1 MSLKQSWPQALN
13 PCKADILSTEK
24 NDGSHAASNTHTTTA
39 YTSALDRF
47 DLPLF
52 KPEWAAI
59 RRGIEKESL
68 RVTPDGRLAQTPH
81 PVAMGSALTHPYIT
95 TDYSEAL
102 LELITPVADTAEEC
116 LAFLTDLHKFSF
128 DNLPDGERLWV
139 SSMPC
144 LLESEEQIP
153 LAQYGSSNMGRL
165 KTLYR
170 EGLGHRYSRL
180 MQTIAGIHYNFSMP
194 ESFWQDYRAVLGST
208 EPLQDFQT
216 RQYLHLIRNFHR
228 YSWLL
233 VYLFGASPAVCRC
246 FTKDRPHDLEV
257 WDEHTLFKPYATCLR
272 MGDLGYRSDAQRS
285 IYVCYN
291 DINNYIDSLYG
302 ALSTSYP
309 AYEEIGLEKDG
320 KKLQIN
326 TNLLQLENEFY
337 ATIRPKRVGGDGRRP
352 LQLLKAEGI
361 QYIEVRALDLNPFLP
376 VGIDKEQI
384 DFLDVF
390 LLYCLLADSPWC
402 EQQEYRAIE
411 RNLSL
416 TVNRG
421 REPGLML
428 ERRGEQISLKDWANL
443 LLEDMKHTAALLNH
457 AHHTHDYSQALGQ
470 QQTKADDPSLT
481 PSAKIL
487 QQMRDQ
493 SLPFCRFGM
502 QASEKTMQL
511 FAQSALTP
519 SRLDHFTAASAQSL
533 AAQAMAEQQDTE
545 SFDEFLAR
553 WNDYKL

>member
-1 MSLKQSWPQALN
+1 M
-13 PCKADILSTEK
+13 STE
-24 NDGSHAASNTHTTTA
+24 NTGGSNAASANGTRID

-47 DLPLF
+47 DLPTF
-52 KPEWAAI
+52 KPEWANI

-102 LELITPVADTAEEC
+102 LELITPVSDSAEEC
-116 LAFLTDLHKFSF
+116 LEFLTDLHKFSY
-128 DNLPDGERLWV
+128 DNLPEGERLWV

-153 LAQYGSSNMGRL
+153 LAQYGSSNMGKL

-194 ESFWQDYRAVLGST
+194 ELFWEDYRAVLGST

-216 RQYLHLIRNFHR
+216 RHYLHLIRNFHR

-246 FTKDRPHDLEV
+246 FTKDREHDLETL
-257 WDEHTLFKPYATCLR
+257 DQHTLYKPYATCLR

-291 DINNYIDSLYG
+291 DINNYIDSLYS
-302 ALSTSYP
+302 ALSTPYP
-309 AYEEIGLEKDG
+309 DYEKISLEKDG
-320 KKLQIN
+320 HKLQIN

-337 ATIRPKRVGGDGRRP
+337 ATIRPKRVGEGKRP
-352 LQLLKAEGI
+352 LQLLKENGI

-376 VGIDKEQI
+376 VGINAEQI
-384 DFLDVF
+384 HFLDSF
-390 LLYCLLADSPWC
+390 LVYCLLAESPWC
-402 EQQEYRAIE
+402 EPPEYREIE

-428 ERRGEQISLKDWANL
+428 ERHNSGVLLTDWASELIADIGNA
-443 LLEDMKHTAALLNH
+443 AALLDRSH
-457 AHHTHDYSQALGQ
+457 KTDRYSLALAAQQA
-470 QQTKADDPSLT
+470 KVDDPALT
-481 PSAKIL
+481 PSAQVL
-487 QQMRDQ
+487 AQMQEQ
-493 SLPFCRFGM
+493 SLPFCKFGM
-502 QASEKTMQL
+502 QMSDNTLMNFTESSMAASR
-511 FAQSALTP
+511 A
-519 SRLDHFTAASAQSL
+519 DHLIAASAQSL
-533 AAQAMAEQQDTE
+533 AAQAQIEAQDTV
-545 SFDEFLAR
+545 SFDDFLAQ

>member
-1 MSLKQSWPQALN
+1 M
-13 PCKADILSTEK
+13 STEQQGGL
-24 NDGSHAASNTHTTTA
+24 DAAAGTDTTKA
-39 YTSALDRF
+39 YNSALDRF
-47 DLPLF
+47 DLPCF
-52 KPEWAAI
+52 KPEWASI

-68 RVTPDGRLAQTPH
+68 RVTASGHLAQTPH
-81 PVAMGSALTHPYIT
+81 PQAMGSALTHPYIT

-102 LELITPVADTAEEC
+102 LELITPVFDTAEEC
-116 LAFLTDLHKFSF
+116 IGFLTDLHKFSC
-128 DNLPDGERLWV
+128 DNLPEGERLWV
-139 SSMPC
+139 NSMPC
-144 LLESEEQIP
+144 LLESDDQVP

-170 EGLGHRYSRL
+170 EGLGHRYGRY

-194 ESFWQDYRAVLGST
+194 ESFWQDYRAVLRST

-216 RQYLHLIRNFHR
+216 RHYLHLIRNFHR
-228 YSWLL
+228 FSWLL
-233 VYLFGASPAVCRC
+233 VYLFGASPAVARC
-246 FTKDRPHDLEV
+246 FTKDRPHDLDIF
-257 WDEHTLFKPYATCLR
+257 DEHTLYKPYATCLR

-291 DINNYIDSLYG
+291 DINNYIDSLYS

-309 AYEEIGLEKDG
+309 EYEKIGLEKDG
-320 KKLQIN
+320 HKLQIN

-361 QYIEVRALDLNPFLP
+361 QYIEVRALDINPFLL
-376 VGIDKEQI
+376 VGIDVEQI
-384 DFLDVF
+384 NFLDVF

-402 EQQEYRAIE
+402 DPQEHQAIE

-428 ERRGEQISLKDWANL
+428 DRNGEQISLKEWASML
-443 LLEDMKHTAALLNH
+443 LTDMKHTAALMDH
-457 AHHTHDYSQALGQ
+457 THHTNNYQQALQ
-470 QQTKADDPSLT
+470 QQSAKVEDPALT

-487 QQMRDQ
+487 QQLRDEA
-493 SLPFCRFGM
+493 LPFCRFGM
-502 QASEKTMQL
+502 QISENAMEQ
-511 FAQSALTP
+511 FAKRALNP
-519 SRLDHFTAASAQSL
+519 MRLDHFMAASAQSL
-533 AAQAMAEQQDTE
+533 AAQTTAEQQDSQ
-545 SFDEFLAR
+545 SFDEFLAE
-553 WNDYKL
+553 WNNYRL

>member
-1 MSLKQSWPQALN
+1 MSIENNGGSP
-13 PCKADILSTEK
+13 ADLH
-24 NDGSHAASNTHTTTA
+24 NNTADA
-39 YTSALDRF
+39 YHRALDRF

-52 KPEWAAI
+52 KTEWAAI
-59 RRGIEKESL
+59 KRGIEKESL
-68 RVTPDGRLAQTPH
+68 RVTPEGRLAQTPH

-102 LELITPVADTAEEC
+102 LELITPVADSAEEC
-116 LAFLTDLHKFSF
+116 IAFLTDLHKFSC

-144 LLESEEQIP
+144 LLESDEQIP

-170 EGLGHRYSRL
+170 EGLGHRYGRL

-216 RQYLHLIRNFHR
+216 RHYLHLIRNFHR

-246 FTKDRPHDLEV
+246 FTKDRPHDLDS
-257 WDEHTLFKPYATCLR
+257 WDEHTLYKPYATCLR

-291 DINNYIDSLYG
+291 DINNYIDSLYT
-302 ALSTSYP
+302 ALSTSYAP
-309 AYEEIGLEKDG
+309 YENIGLEKDG

-337 ATIRPKRVGGDGRRP
+337 ATIRPKRVGSDGRRP
-352 LQLLKAEGI
+352 LALLKAEGI

-376 VGIDKEQI
+376 VGIDAAQI
-384 DFLDVF
+384 HFLDVF
-390 LLYCLLADSPWC
+390 LLYCLLAESPWC
-402 EQQEYRAIE
+402 EQPEYRAIE

-416 TVNRG
+416 TVSRG

-428 ERRGEQISLKDWANL
+428 ERRGEQISLQDWAREL
-443 LLEDMKHTAALLNH
+443 LADMAHTAALLDH
-457 AHHTHDYSQALGQ
+457 SHQTSDYSQALQ
-470 QQTKADDPSLT
+470 QQVAKAEDPALT
-481 PSAKIL
+481 PSARIL
-487 QQMRDQ
+487 QQMREQ

-502 QASEKTMQL
+502 QASEKTLEL
-511 FAQSALTP
+511 FANSTLTP

-533 AAQAMAEQQDTE
+533 AAQALAEQQDTE
-545 SFDEFLAR
+545 SFEEFLAR
-553 WNDYKL
+553 WNNYTL

>member
-1 MSLKQSWPQALN
+1 
-13 PCKADILSTEK
+13 LSTEK
-24 NDGSHAASNTHTTTA
+24 QGSIDAAAAPNTTTA
-39 YTSALDRF
+39 YNSALDRF
-47 DLPLF
+47 DLPCF
-52 KPEWAAI
+52 KPEWTAI

-68 RVTPDGRLAQTPH
+68 RVTATGHLAQTPH
-81 PVAMGSALTHPYIT
+81 PQTMGSALTHPYIT

-116 LAFLTDLHKFSF
+116 IAFLTDLHKFSC
-128 DNLPDGERLWV
+128 DNLPEGERLWV
-139 SSMPC
+139 NSMPC
-144 LLESEEQIP
+144 LLESDDQVP

-170 EGLGHRYSRL
+170 EGLGHRYGRY

-194 ESFWQDYRAVLGST
+194 EPFWQDYRAVLGST

-216 RQYLHLIRNFHR
+216 RHYLHLIRNFHR
-228 YSWLL
+228 FSWLL
-233 VYLFGASPAVCRC
+233 VYLFGASPAVARC
-246 FTKDRPHDLEV
+246 FTKGRPHNLESF
-257 WDEHTLFKPYATCLR
+257 DEYTLYKPYATCLR

-291 DINNYIDSLYG
+291 DINNYIDSLYS

-309 AYEEIGLEKDG
+309 DYEKIGLEKDG
-320 KKLQIN
+320 HKLQIN

-376 VGIDKEQI
+376 VGIDVEQI
-384 DFLDVF
+384 NFLDLF
-390 LLYCLLADSPWC
+390 LLYCLLAESPWC
-402 EQQEYRAIE
+402 DQQEHQAIE
-411 RNLSL
+411 HNLSL

-428 ERRGEQISLKDWANL
+428 ERNGEQVSLKEWATML
-443 LLEDMKHTAALLNH
+443 LTEMKHTAALLD
-457 AHHTHDYSQALGQ
+457 HTHQTNNYQQALQ
-470 QQTKADDPSLT
+470 QQLAKVEDPALT

-487 QQMRDQ
+487 QQMREQ

-502 QASEKTMQL
+502 QISEKAMEQ
-511 FAQSALTP
+511 FGKRALN
-519 SRLDHFTAASAQSL
+519 SIRLDHFTAASAQSL
-533 AAQAMAEQQDTE
+533 AAQTTAEQQDTQ
-545 SFDEFLAR
+545 SFDEFLAD
-553 WNDYKL
+553 WNNYKL

>member
-1 MSLKQSWPQALN
+1 MSTNNSG
-13 PCKADILSTEK
+13 
-24 NDGSHAASNTHTTTA
+24 GSNGAPANGTRINL
-39 YTSALDRF
+39 TSALDRF
-47 DLPLF
+47 DLPVF
-52 KPEWAAI
+52 KPEWANI

-68 RVTPDGRLAQTPH
+68 RVTPDGKLAQTPH
-81 PVAMGSALTHPYIT
+81 PVAMGAALTHPYIT

-102 LELITPVADTAEEC
+102 LELITPVADSADEC
-116 LAFLTDLHKFSF
+116 IAFLTDLHKFSY

-144 LLESEEQIP
+144 LLENEEQIP
-153 LAQYGSSNMGRL
+153 LAQYGSSNVGRL

-194 ESFWQDYRAVLGST
+194 ESFWEDYRAVLGST
-208 EPLQDFQT
+208 EPVQDFQT
-216 RQYLHLIRNFHR
+216 RHYLHLIRNFHR

-246 FTKDRPHDLEV
+246 FTKEREHDLES
-257 WDEHTLFKPYATCLR
+257 WDQHTLYKPYATCLR

-291 DINNYIDSLYG
+291 DINNYIDSLYS
-302 ALSTSYP
+302 ALSTPYP
-309 AYEEIGLEKDG
+309 DYETIGLEKDG
-320 KKLQIN
+320 HKLQIN

-337 ATIRPKRVGGDGRRP
+337 ATIRPKRVGEGKRP
-352 LQLLKAEGI
+352 LQLLKEKGI

-376 VGIDKEQI
+376 VGIDAEQI
-384 DFLDVF
+384 HFLDAF
-390 LLYCLLADSPWC
+390 LLYCLLADSPLC
-402 EQQEYRAIE
+402 DQAEYSDIE

-428 ERRGEQISLKDWANL
+428 SRQNSAITLKDWANEL
-443 LLEDMKHTAALLNH
+443 IADISNTAALLDHSHN
-457 AHHTHDYSQALGQ
+457 TERYRLALAA
-470 QQTKADDPSLT
+470 QQTKVDDAAQT
-481 PSAKIL
+481 PSAQVL
-487 QQMRDQ
+487 AQMTSQ

-502 QASEKTMQL
+502 QMSDRTQAT
-511 FAQSALTP
+511 FADSTLTG
-519 SRLDHFTAASAQSL
+519 SRADHLIAASAQSL
-533 AAQAMAEQQDTE
+533 VAQAQIEAQDVV
-545 SFDEFLAR
+545 SFDDFLAQ